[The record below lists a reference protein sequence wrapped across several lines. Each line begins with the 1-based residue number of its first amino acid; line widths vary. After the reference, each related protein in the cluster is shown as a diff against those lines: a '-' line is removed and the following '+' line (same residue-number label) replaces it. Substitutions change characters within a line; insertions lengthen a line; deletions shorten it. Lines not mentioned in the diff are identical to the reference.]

1 MRKSLQ
7 GSLQEWQAL
16 GALNY
21 EMETAAL
28 FIVAQSFGLQA
39 ASICGVVAKRTD
51 SELVAPQDLYELA
64 SQRFQA
70 VVKKT
75 LQDLIKA
82 GK

>member
-1 MRKSLQ
+1 MQ
-7 GSLQEWQAL
+7 GVYEEWQAL

-64 SQRFQA
+64 SQKISGSS
-70 VVKKT
+70 KK
-75 LQDLIKA
+75 DFA
-82 GK
+82 GFNKGR